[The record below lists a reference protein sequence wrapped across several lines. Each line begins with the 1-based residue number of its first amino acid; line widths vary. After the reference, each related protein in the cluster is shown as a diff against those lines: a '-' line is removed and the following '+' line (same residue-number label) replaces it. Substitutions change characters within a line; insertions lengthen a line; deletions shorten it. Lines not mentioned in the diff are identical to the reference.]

1 MFALTIMFKKI
12 SSIFRSMFL
21 FRDNSQNETISQV
34 EKTQQKCDSFVNCLQ
49 LRPFDN
55 NLQYKDEFQES
66 KYTLS
71 I

>member
-34 EKTQQKCDSFVNCLQ
+34 EKTQQKSDSYVNCLQ

-55 NLQYKDEFQES
+55 NLQYKDEFKES